1 MTVTKE
7 DLKKSVVVK
16 NLADL
21 ASQGR
26 YNVDPAGAARMNQLF
41 VLVAQVINELED
53 EEAAPIGGVCI
64 TGDNDDG

>member
-1 MTVTKE
+1 MSIKNELTK
-7 DLKKSVVVK
+7 SAVVK

-26 YNVDPAGAARMNQLF
+26 YNVDPAGASRIDQLF

-53 EEAAPIGGVCI
+53 EEK
-64 TGDNDDG
+64 GDTDDS